1 MTIFTDHGTAE
12 REALSW
18 GLFLYLQTRL
28 GKYLWELCSD
38 QAALPEVN
46 ATSAAVLTFG
56 VPVPKESLL
65 SDLSLTGS
73 RFTLAVP
80 APALLEQEFSNIF
93 GPVPDLPEDPAHIVS
108 GVPKARRRSTVS
120 TAKIAAKVFQDG
132 VPHFPEHYL
141 MHLYRP
147 ALIHYDLCGPLE
159 IAEEFFERIS
169 LRTPGQDHIIEV
181 SGKTVAEALL
191 LASYRGDAKVSLPG
205 DEKLL
210 EELVLHYRS
219 DLKRL
224 WDNLARECRRAEPHR
239 QASIKLARK
248 IWQQHGLPPDNL
260 L

>member
-1 MTIFTDHGTAE
+1 M
-12 REALSW
+12 
-18 GLFLYLQTRL
+18 
-28 GKYLWELCSD
+28 
-38 QAALPEVN
+38 
-46 ATSAAVLTFG
+46 
-56 VPVPKESLL
+56 PVPKESLL